1 MALAIG
7 FLLFLLGL
15 VTFVGWWPE
24 TIPFWKGFTSLS
36 LLFWGLLALIVGY
49 SERKAKREFA
59 KAVNDDSG
67 DSEAVEKPKEQ
78 EETAKA

>member
-7 FLLFLLGL
+7 FLLFLLGM

-36 LLFWGLLALIVGY
+36 LLFWGSLALIVGY

-59 KAVNDDSG
+59 KAINDNQDVAG
-67 DSEAVEKPKEQ
+67 AKESESPVA
-78 EETAKA
+78 AND

>member
-7 FLLFLLGL
+7 FLLFLLGM

-59 KAVNDDSG
+59 KAITDD
-67 DSEAVEKPKEQ
+67 KP
-78 EETAKA
+78 ETSKAESSDEPMTS